1 MIGEISK
8 KSDALSIVLD
18 AKKCATMKNTI
29 ELIQLKL
36 KMMFGVQVDGDAAG
50 EPGDRRQFNI
60 TELPDESSSED
71 EEEKDGNN
79 RGENDEEMVVT
90 STQVPEQ
97 LRNSSNYCSTIQDPS
112 ICVDSSR
119 KPSNIY
125 VGDGQ
130 DFEQS
135 MAPPDPRQMSA

>member
-36 KMMFGVQVDGDAAG
+36 KMIFGVQVDGDAAG

-71 EEEKDGNN
+71 EEEKDGSN
-79 RGENDEEMVVT
+79 RGDHDEEMVVT

-112 ICVDSSR
+112 VCADSSR

-135 MAPPDPRQMSA
+135 MVPPDPRQMST

>member
-1 MIGEISK
+1 MIGEISN
-8 KSDALSIVLD
+8 KSNALSIVLD

-36 KMMFGVQVDGDAAG
+36 KMIFGVQVDGDATG
-50 EPGDRRQFNI
+50 EPGDKRQFNI
-60 TELPDESSSED
+60 TELPDESSSE
-71 EEEKDGNN
+71 EEEDKDDGS
-79 RGENDEEMVVT
+79 RDEEMVVT
-90 STQVPEQ
+90 STQIPEQ
-97 LRNSSNYCSTIQDPS
+97 LRNSSNFCSTIQDPS

-125 VGDGQ
+125 GESEQ